1 MNLKGKNCFKVRQKE
16 TENKYDLTDL
26 YWVNM
31 WKGGCLEDTFNIS
44 LSVFFFS
51 FFLKNKNKGEK
62 IDSNQAKCCS
72 SNMSNITTMPM
83 EEPVRSAEHGQSAPA
98 ASASASRQGLHK
110 TAFIK
115 AQLYGQFHLF
125 GIVLKDLHTFF
136 FFFFFSL
143 SQSGDKQF

>member
-1 MNLKGKNCFKVRQKE
+1 MRQKE
-16 TENKYDLTDL
+16 IENKYDLTDL

-31 WKGGCLEDTFNIS
+31 WKGGRLEDTFNIS

-51 FFLKNKNKGEK
+51 KTKKRGK

-72 SNMSNITTMPM
+72 SNMSKITTMPI
-83 EEPVRSAEHGQSAPA
+83 EEPVEPVRSAEHGQSASA
-98 ASASASRQGLHK
+98 ASASRRGFNK

-125 GIVLKDLHTFF
+125 GIFFKRFTYIFF
-136 FFFFFSL
+136 FPFSL
-143 SQSGDKQF
+143 PKW

>member
-1 MNLKGKNCFKVRQKE
+1 MNLKGENCFRGRQKE

-51 FFLKNKNKGEK
+51 KTKKKGGWG

-83 EEPVRSAEHGQSAPA
+83 EEPLESVRAAEHGQSASA
-98 ASASASRQGLHK
+98 ASK
-110 TAFIK
+110 TAFRK

-125 GIVLKDLHTFF
+125 GIFF
-136 FFFFFSL
+136 F
-143 SQSGDKQF
+143 